1 MALSVAVAART
12 LNLKIGRSVLLQ
24 PMNLTFFGGEFVGV
38 LGPSGCGKSTLL
50 KCLAGLQRCGGEIEL
65 GGKAISAMNLE
76 ERRRIG
82 FVPQDDV
89 VHGSLSVERALNYTG
104 RLLGLDAATLATR
117 VDSVIQILELQE
129 RRKMRTSR
137 LSGGQRKR
145 VSIAVELMAEPQVL
159 FLDEPTAG
167 LDPALEESFME
178 SCQRLAQGGRT
189 LLMSTHVMQS
199 LDVLDLVLVLQQGY
213 LVFLGRPQEALA
225 YFGVHTLTQIYK
237 PLLQQDPAS
246 ASQRYSGSP
255 YFANYVT
262 ARKASP

>member
-12 LNLKIGRSVLLQ
+12 LNLKMGRSILLQ
-24 PMNLTFFGGEFVGV
+24 PMDLTFYVGEFVGV

-50 KCLAGLQRCGGEIEL
+50 RCLAGLQRCRGEIEL
-65 GGKAISAMNLE
+65 SGKPIARMDLE

-89 VHGSLSVERALNYTG
+89 VHGSLTVERALDYTG
-104 RLLGLDAATLATR
+104 RLLGLEEATR
-117 VDSVIQILELQE
+117 AKRVDAVIEMLELQE
-129 RRKMRTSR
+129 RRKVRTSR

-145 VSIAVELMAEPQVL
+145 VSIGVELMAEPQVL

-178 SCQRLAQGGRT
+178 SCQRLAWAGRT

-199 LDVLDLVLVLQQGY
+199 LDILDLVVVLQQGY

-225 YFGVHTLTQIYK
+225 HFGVHSLTQIYK
-237 PLLQQDPAS
+237 PLLQQDPLQ
-246 ASQRYSGSP
+246 ASQRYAASQ
-255 YFANYVT
+255 YFSDYVT
-262 ARKASP
+262 ARQASP